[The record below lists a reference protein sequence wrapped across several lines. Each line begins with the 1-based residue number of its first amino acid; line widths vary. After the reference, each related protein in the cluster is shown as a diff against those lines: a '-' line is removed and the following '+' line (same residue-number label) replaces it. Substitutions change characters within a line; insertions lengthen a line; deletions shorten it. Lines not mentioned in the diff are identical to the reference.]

1 MIFPVFLF
9 AISAVQ
15 AVPSYYGTANANI
28 VAPTAVVQK
37 CASAYQTAPAAIAPI
52 AAPYGSVSPKT
63 NAYPTGSANLAS
75 AEIPTTPVGLYG
87 PDAAPIVAPTKESY
101 TESLPLPH
109 KKCATKSYE
118 QNLAAIVPTPGY
130 GDKNLAATVPTPA
143 YGDKSL
149 AAIVPTPAYG
159 DKNLAAIVPTP
170 AYGDKNLAAIVP
182 TPAYGDNNLA
192 AIVPTPAYGEQKLP
206 EVLPTLA
213 YGDKNLAVQILPT
226 PPAKCPV
233 GYGNAAAQATT
244 TAAALAYGTP
254 NPIAYGSESAPT
266 GVISGPYGSY

>member
-52 AAPYGSVSPKT
+52 AAPYGSVSPET
-63 NAYPTGSANLAS
+63 NAYPTGSANPAS

-87 PDAAPIVAPTKESY
+87 SDAAPIVAPTKESY

-130 GDKNLAATVPTPA
+130 GDKNLAAA
-143 YGDKSL
+143 
-149 AAIVPTPAYG
+149 VPTPAYG

-170 AYGDKNLAAIVP
+170 AY
-182 TPAYGDNNLA
+182 AYGDKNLA

-244 TAAALAYGTP
+244 TAASLAYGTP